1 MIKKS
6 CTLLFL
12 LLIFFSCQQK
22 DKVAEKATN
31 EVILPKLVDNE
42 ATKETQSLYQ
52 NLFKLKEK
60 GILFGHQDDLAYG
73 VNWKYEEGRSD
84 VKEVTGDYP
93 AVYGWDIA
101 GIEMKA
107 LKNIDGV
114 PFDKMIQYI
123 KEVYERGGIN
133 TISWHLNNPLNDK
146 NAWDTTP
153 GSLASAIP
161 GGVAHVKY
169 KLWLDEVVV
178 FNSKL
183 KDNKGSAIPIL
194 FRPFHEL
201 TGDWFWWCQNN
212 GSPEEYTKLWKFTV
226 DYLKSK
232 GVHNFIYVYN
242 TSMVKNRDEYL
253 KYYPG
258 SDYVDI
264 LSFDNY
270 QYNDPVQDDS
280 FVQNNRNLIGI
291 INEIAKEENKLI
303 AFAETGYEQIP
314 FNKWWTKT
322 LMESIGEYKIS
333 YVLVWRNH
341 GFQESENKM
350 HYYAPFKGHPNQ
362 KDFVDFYRLE
372 RTLFQKEVSQE
383 TIYQ

>member
-1 MIKKS
+1 MIKKN
-6 CTLLFL
+6 CLLLFSL
-12 LLIFFSCQQK
+12 VVIISCQPK
-22 DKVAEKATN
+22 EKTTESVNNIEIKA
-31 EVILPKLVDNE
+31 KMVDNE
-42 ATKETQSLYQ
+42 ATPETNNLYQ
-52 NLFKLKEK
+52 NLFKLREK

-73 VNWKYEEGRSD
+73 VNWKYVDGRSD
-84 VKEVTGDYP
+84 IKDVTGDYP

-101 GIEMKA
+101 GIEK
-107 LKNIDGV
+107 KSTTNIDSV

-133 TISWHLNNPLNDK
+133 TISWHLDNPLNDK
-146 NAWDTTP
+146 NAWDTTA

-161 GGVAHVKY
+161 GGAAHEKY
-169 KLWLDEVVV
+169 KSWLDEVVT

-183 KDNKGSAIPIL
+183 KDKNGVAIPIL

-212 GSPEEYTKLWKFTV
+212 GSPEEYTTLWKFTV
-226 DYLKSK
+226 DYLKSR

-242 TSMVKNRDEYL
+242 TSMVKTKEEYL

-270 QYNDPVQDDS
+270 QYNDPEKDNS
-280 FVQNNRNLIGI
+280 FVENNLKLVEIMDEIG
-291 INEIAKEENKLI
+291 KEQNKLI

-314 FNKWWTKT
+314 NNKWWTKT
-322 LMESIGEYKIS
+322 LMNSMGDYKVS
-333 YVLVWRNH
+333 YVLAWRNH
-341 GFQESENKM
+341 GFQEKENKM
-350 HYYAPFKGHPNQ
+350 HYYAPFKGHPNE
-362 KDFVDFYRLE
+362 KDFIDFYNLE
-372 RTLFQKEVSQE
+372 RTLFQKEITKE